1 MKTADEI
8 LNEVMNESPYNANF
22 TLSRPYILKA
32 MERYA
37 ELKQGQSLPID
48 SVIESLGN
56 EPIKANEKHI
66 RLTVKFPTKAI
77 EIREISEGTESVKIM
92 KLDWG

>member
-1 MKTADEI
+1 MRDLDKWIKDNVNIHA
-8 LNEVMNESPYNANF
+8 
-22 TLSRPYILKA
+22 
-32 MERYA
+32 
-37 ELKQGQSLPID
+37 ID
-48 SVIESLGN
+48 SIKDIKELLILFSVSESFGN